1 MKFQYFS
8 KIAVARFDH
17 SYRLI
22 ISGNHL
28 FHKICCPCRMISKL
42 HRCDFIIRII
52 NKLRK
57 SGHRRSRIKGIVI
70 YNIPYRIDSGERCR
84 PVCILYFIVTDINI
98 RDINHRIPIK
108 QPVQNPRLKK
118 LELAVILRRK
128 NIVDTI
134 RIFCCGASHRPRA
147 GAVLGK
153 RFLNTSVGTQAEAV
167 CRRLHRTD
175 IYLSIDQWFL

>member
-1 MKFQYFS
+1 MKFQDFS

-28 FHKICCPCRMISKL
+28 FHKICCPCRIISKL
-42 HRCDFIIRII
+42 HRQDFITII
-52 NKLRK
+52 NKRRI
-57 SGHRRSRIKGIVI
+57 SDHRRSRIKGII
-70 YNIPYRIDSGERCR
+70 LYNITYRIGSGQMVR
-84 PVCILYFIVTDINI
+84 PICILYFTVTDINI
-98 RDINHRIPIK
+98 RDINHRLPVK
-108 QPVQNPRLKK
+108 QPIQNTRLKTLK
-118 LELAVILRRK
+118 LAVILRHK

-153 RFLNTSVGTQAEAV
+153 RFLNTFVGIQAEAV